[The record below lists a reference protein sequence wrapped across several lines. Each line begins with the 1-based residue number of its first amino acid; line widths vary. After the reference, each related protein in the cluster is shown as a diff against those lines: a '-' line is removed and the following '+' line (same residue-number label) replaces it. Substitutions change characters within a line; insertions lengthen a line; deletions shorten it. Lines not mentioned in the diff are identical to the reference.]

1 MPEVENPLLPPH
13 RVLRWP
19 RFGKARLVLLG
30 TVLLLITM
38 VGLVSGA
45 VYFPQHTQFVPQTV
59 YELLNRWL
67 LATTLPKTTYQI
79 VLAAIE
85 KSGQIDQ
92 FDQRLFITLDA
103 ADNRLNLRLDGPV
116 NLDPPALE
124 QKISVLAE
132 TQSYGDQVFQGELRL
147 NTQGSAFRFN
157 FLPRGLLEVLEGS
170 LFVGR
175 WYTVTWSE
183 LGWKPAVWKFSA
195 IDLDGLRLERESVEA
210 FKNLGREELDGQVV
224 YHLRLEPSL
233 VDLDIWVRQI
243 LVSQGFST
251 TEASRISVL
260 IRRHVAS
267 VEADVWINAQTYYP
281 LRLVLTLDGTLPEL
295 PRQVALLNRELELPA
310 LVNQPVQLHLGW
322 EITGVNRPQ
331 STKSLPSGTPVR
343 ELISP

>member
-1 MPEVENPLLPPH
+1 
-13 RVLRWP
+13 
-19 RFGKARLVLLG
+19 
-30 TVLLLITM
+30 
-38 VGLVSGA
+38 
-45 VYFPQHTQFVPQTV
+45 
-59 YELLNRWL
+59 
-67 LATTLPKTTYQI
+67 
-79 VLAAIE
+79 
-85 KSGQIDQ
+85 
-92 FDQRLFITLDA
+92 
-103 ADNRLNLRLDGPV
+103 
-116 NLDPPALE
+116 
-124 QKISVLAE
+124 
-132 TQSYGDQVFQGELRL
+132 
-147 NTQGSAFRFN
+147 
-157 FLPRGLLEVLEGS
+157 
-170 LFVGR
+170 
-175 WYTVTWSE
+175 